1 MPPSE
6 TEARRT
12 KTPISYKIRS
22 LKNSPSYTFPNYAQ
36 QYKQPKFMNWGY
48 FFLCCQS
55 PSQSLLLTRALIRR
69 QMACGFKI
77 SHWMYTCT
85 HESIFLCT
93 IAHVCCLV
101 QWTSAG
107 KFLKF
112 LHQSLCHLLAIIPA
126 VCSSSITP
134 LAFHH
139 EVLPLP
145 EFLPWSSTS
154 SFKSLSSSKETDP
167 PPVVLPGLWQPDFVP
182 SSYL

>member
-1 MPPSE
+1 MLWLEDRWPVVS
-6 TEARRT
+6 
-12 KTPISYKIRS
+12 K
-22 LKNSPSYTFPNYAQ
+22 SPTGCTLVRMRVFFCAQ
-36 QYKQPKFMNWGY
+36 
-48 FFLCCQS
+48 
-55 PSQSLLLTRALIRR
+55 
-69 QMACGFKI
+69 
-77 SHWMYTCT
+77 SHMC
-85 HESIFLCT
+85 L
-93 IAHVCCLV
+93 CLV
-101 QWTSAG
+101 QWRSAG

-112 LHQSLCHLLAIIPA
+112 LHQSLCHLLAVIPA

-182 SSYL
+182 SSYLTPLTRCPWISWCPQPASKNLLRNLVITTSQWMLCPYPWAYTRETLGT